1 MGYQN
6 YSNDGKATV
15 RHLKDRAR
23 GVIRGA
29 EEYREGGCSGPAA
42 AILDSVCVE
51 AAGPGWLAAP
61 RNSSLTTAL
70 SASPPHATR
79 REHVAGVTNTVPGA
93 LTGVWRPGR
102 GRRGVCH
109 RPPASPSISIRPDPK
124 TNP

>member
-1 MGYQN
+1 M
-6 YSNDGKATV
+6 
-15 RHLKDRAR
+15 

-29 EEYREGGCSGPAA
+29 EEYLEGGCSGPAA

-61 RNSSLTTAL
+61 LKSSLTTAF

-93 LTGVWRPGR
+93 LTGVWRPG
-102 GRRGVCH
+102 GGRGVCQSCTAHHHH
-109 RPPASPSISIRPDPK
+109 RQAMILQMGREK
-124 TNP
+124 KH